1 MISDKLV
8 EKINN
13 IDTSGVVLKTKYGT
27 DKIELENK
35 IPDTS
40 RLVKKTGYNAKISG
54 IENKI
59 ASISGLATNSAL
71 TTVEDKIPNVRN
83 LVKK

>member
-1 MISDKLV
+1 MAQ
-8 EKINN
+8 
-13 IDTSGVVLKTKYGT
+13 TKQSQ
-27 DKIELENK
+27 KNK

-83 LVKK
+83 LVKKQIMTLKLLKLRKKNY